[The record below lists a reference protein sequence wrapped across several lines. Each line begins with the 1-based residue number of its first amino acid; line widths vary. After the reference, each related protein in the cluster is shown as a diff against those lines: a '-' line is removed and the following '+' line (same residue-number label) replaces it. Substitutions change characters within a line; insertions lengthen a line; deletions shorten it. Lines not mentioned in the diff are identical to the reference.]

1 MDKKTLFCLNENQ
14 INSRKKLQNQK
25 LKNIMYHFISPSSN
39 ERTEQMFRHAI
50 GQSFSSKTLNPEEST
65 YRLRSVADQ
74 SYDLLSQLRKME
86 KLRTIG
92 KLSAKET
99 AEYNNIIRL
108 VGLMIHLLLD
118 QKYDDKEMMDSLLK
132 RYEKYASEQGMVLN
146 SPNI

>member
-1 MDKKTLFCLNENQ
+1 
-14 INSRKKLQNQK
+14 
-25 LKNIMYHFISPSSN
+25 
-39 ERTEQMFRHAI
+39 
-50 GQSFSSKTLNPEEST
+50 
-65 YRLRSVADQ
+65 
-74 SYDLLSQLRKME
+74 ME